1 MKPDAVLQYSN
12 SLCQISACF
21 PMKILPVYR
30 TKDNAVVTPSL
41 ICQGVLAV
49 RNPAVA
55 EREAEVLA
63 PAAEIEDLRND
74 GVLMHLS
81 E

>member
-1 MKPDAVLQYSN
+1 MK
-12 SLCQISACF
+12 
-21 PMKILPVYR
+21 KLPVYR
-30 TKDNAVVTPSL
+30 TKDNAAATTSIV
-41 ICQGVLAV
+41 CQGVLAV

-74 GVLMHLS
+74 GILMHLS